1 MRERQDHDARMSNR
15 LNPGNESEPIL
26 ARIDWP
32 RVSRR
37 ARREQRSRERHT
49 PTISVYRWW
58 ARRPHSVV
66 GAILDAARAQFGRA
80 PRLADPFSGGATV
93 AIEGVR
99 RGLATYA
106 QDLNPWATTGLRL
119 SVAPVEVAALEAA
132 SGRLADRI
140 RPLVSELYGS
150 VCAQHG
156 AGAETLHALW
166 VRVADCPDC
175 GHEVRLYPYTL
186 LTVASRRHGET
197 HGYFGC
203 PACGRVTRSRLKAR
217 TRRCACGR
225 RLASPSR
232 ALVPERRV
240 RCPGCRSGFHA
251 FDAVKRWEL
260 ALVQRR
266 CQSDGRVDVH
276 FDRPNVVDR
285 AKAARRSARLPSAL
299 RARIGDGQET
309 RILRRAGLRRWADLY
324 VPRQLAVLLAAARGA
339 RELDAP
345 RAIRDRLLLAICG
358 AAEMAGRLSRW
369 DRYHPKAFEAIAN
382 HRYAVVGVTC
392 ESNPFGSSG
401 RGTVPRRLTSLA
413 RAARWMEK
421 HPATAVMSRSTGG
434 RGSLNFRRG
443 LVVVR
448 GSSERQRLP
457 DRSIDLVLTD
467 PPYFADVQYGELA
480 SIFVAWGHATGL
492 ISERIR
498 VDLAHEAVP
507 NQVRGTDASDY
518 ERLLSG
524 IFRETRRVLR
534 PTGVMVLT
542 FHSTEL
548 RAWMVLAR
556 VLDGAGFAVRALAVV
571 HSENERDHAK
581 RDRLG
586 FTKDLVLECV
596 PRRRRGALLVVNVGR
611 DAQAREL
618 LALGRVVAG
627 AQAKTDDELSSA
639 FLRALRR
646 FDGSRVR
653 TPSNSRQAAS

>member
-1 MRERQDHDARMSNR
+1 MSQR
-15 LNPGNESEPIL
+15 LSPRNESEQIL

-66 GAILDAARAQFGRA
+66 GAILDAASAQLGRR

-99 RGLATYA
+99 RGLTTYA

-119 SVAPVEVAALEAA
+119 SVAPVEITALEAA
-132 SGRLADRI
+132 SRRLAERI
-140 RPLVSELYGS
+140 APLVRELYGA

-156 AGAETLHALW
+156 EGAETLHALW
-166 VRVADCPDC
+166 VRVAGCPGC

-186 LTVASRRHGET
+186 LTLASRRQGET

-203 PACGRVTRSRLKAR
+203 PGCGRVTRSQLKTR

-225 RLASPSR
+225 RLAPPSR

-240 RCPGCRSGFHA
+240 RCPGCRGGFHA
-251 FDAVKRWEL
+251 FGEVRRWEL
-260 ALVQRR
+260 ALIQRR
-266 CQSDGRVDVH
+266 CRSNGRVEVH
-276 FDRPNVVDR
+276 FDRPGAVDR
-285 AKAARRSARLPSAL
+285 AKAARRPARLPSAL
-299 RARIGDGQET
+299 RARIADGQET

-324 VPRQLAVLLAAARGA
+324 VPRQLAVLLAAAQAA

-345 RAIRDRLLLAICG
+345 PAINDRLLLAICG

-369 DRYHPKAFEAIAN
+369 DRYYPKAFEAIAN
-382 HRYAVVGVTC
+382 HRYAVVGLTC
-392 ESNPFGSSG
+392 ETNPFGFSG
-401 RGTVPRRLTSLA
+401 RGTVPRRLLALA

-421 HPATAVMSRSTGG
+421 HPPAAVVSRSA
-434 RGSLNFRRG
+434 RGHGPLHVRKG

-448 GSSERQRLP
+448 GSSERQRLA

-492 ISERIR
+492 ISERVR

-507 NQVRGTDASDY
+507 NQVRGTDVSDY
-518 ERLLSG
+518 ERLLSR

-596 PRRRRGALLVVNVGR
+596 PRRRRGAVLVVNVGR

-627 AQAKTDDELSSA
+627 ATAKTDDELRSA

-646 FDGSRVR
+646 FDGSRVH
-653 TPSNSRQAAS
+653 TPGNSRQAAS